1 MAWLSTRISS
11 YQANYFLKS
20 NVSQATIDL
29 QKAGQELSTG
39 RRADMF
45 GDLGAR
51 AGVAITMR
59 AREENTQAYITSN
72 EVLENKLTAMLTSVD
87 AIRDAVDDVLQT
99 AILNKESKSTGTD
112 SLQAQARAAI
122 EIVMGTLNTSF
133 NGEHLFG
140 GVTSDVQPMTRW
152 DEANSTTGVSPSDV
166 FSSIVGTG
174 PNSTGD
180 AATMIADLDQ
190 IFDSTYTTNASFNF
204 EATFFAGTPLLD
216 GLGDPNERI
225 AARIDEGQALEY
237 GVQANDVGLRDI
249 IKGLGMLA
257 SVDFDTMTDEDAYSD
272 WMDGVV
278 DALANG
284 LDDTLEVSANIG
296 FNQQIVDTAITRL
309 EDMSTVQLS
318 QINTYES
325 VDTYE
330 AATRMT
336 ALETQL
342 QASYSV
348 SSRLSGLTILNWLG

>member
-1 MAWLSTRISS
+1 MAWMSTRISS
-11 YQANYFLKS
+11 YQANYFLKN
-20 NVSQATIDL
+20 NVSQATLEL

-45 GDLGAR
+45 DDLGAR

-72 EVLENKLTAMLTSVD
+72 EVLENKLSAMLTSVD

-99 AILNKESKSTGTD
+99 AILNKESKTTGSE

-122 EIVMGTLNTSF
+122 EIVVGTLNTSF

-140 GVTSDVQPMTRW
+140 GITSDVQPMTRW
-152 DEANSTTGVSPSDV
+152 TATNSDTGFSPAEV
-166 FSSIVGTG
+166 FDNIVGTG
-174 PNSTGD
+174 PNTAAD

-190 IFDSTYTTNASFNF
+190 IFQSTYTTNTSFNF
-204 EATFFAGTPLLD
+204 EATFFSGTPLED
-216 GLGDPNERI
+216 GTGATNERI
-225 AARIDEGQALEY
+225 SARIDLGQSLEY
-237 GVQANDVGLRDI
+237 GVQANDPGLRDI

-257 SVDFDTMTDEDAYSD
+257 AIDLDTMTDPDAYSD

-278 DALANG
+278 TALADGMEN
-284 LDDTLEVSANIG
+284 TLEISANIG

-309 EDMSTVQLS
+309 EDISEVQLA

-325 VDTYE
+325 VDPYE

-336 ALETQL
+336 AFETQL